1 MRRTGL
7 WLISGAVAAVV
18 VLGMG
23 AAAPTPSQDSSE
35 IEQLKKEVAALRGR
49 VEALEERLKEGKVR
63 PGVITPYPEP
73 RQVPPNWKRGEFNGM
88 PYYICPI
95 KATRQPTSEAKKQA
109 LRDETSAPSKAV
121 DNIIK
126 P

>member
-23 AAAPTPSQDSSE
+23 AAAPAPSQDSSE

-63 PGVITPYPEP
+63 PGVITPYQEL

-88 PYYICPI
+88 PFYIIPI
-95 KATRQPTSEAKKQA
+95 DKTHTATNEAKKQVPH
-109 LRDETSAPSKAV
+109 DETPAPPKAV

>member
-23 AAAPTPSQDSSE
+23 AAAPAPSQESSE
-35 IEQLKKEVAALRGR
+35 IEQIKKEVAALRGR

-63 PGVITPYPEP
+63 PGVITPYPEL

-88 PYYICPI
+88 PYYIIPI
-95 KATRQPTSEAKKQA
+95 DKTHMATNEIKKQA
-109 LRDETSAPSKAV
+109 PRDEMPVAPKAA
-121 DNIIK
+121 DNTGK